1 MCLIMFSRNVNR
13 IQDDWYKNS
22 KTSNKDGLGVMFPE
36 NGRLIVK
43 KALSD
48 KDQDILFEEVKHR
61 VKPGTPVATHQR
73 FGTSGA
79 KDTTNVHPF
88 KLLSID
94 EGDSIDLY
102 MMHNGIIDI
111 KEIGNLCD
119 TATYAE
125 YVLRPMLK
133 KDNNLWRTHAFKV
146 LMDLGIGSSKLLF
159 MDNKGNVEFVGEDRG
174 EWRKKV
180 WLSTPSY
187 VEYSR
192 YSYDDDFYYGY
203 NNSSYPYSGNSWY
216 QEYLKKREEERLAEE
231 GIFITGQCE
240 YCGKQLTNKDDYYY
254 ELTEGFCV
262 CKDCKNA
269 GFLEEYG
276 YTFNLIKGE

>member
-13 IQDDWYKNS
+13 IKDTWYKNS
-22 KTSNKDGLGVMFPE
+22 KETNKDGFGVMFPE
-36 NGRLIVK
+36 HGRLIVK
-43 KALSD
+43 KALND
-48 KDQDILFEEVKHR
+48 KDQDALFDEIKHR
-61 VKPGTPVATHQR
+61 VKPGTPIATHQR
-73 FGTSGA
+73 FGTSGV

-102 MMHNGIIDI
+102 MMHNGIISI

-133 KDNNLWRTHAFKV
+133 NDNNLWRTHAFKV

-174 EWRKKV
+174 EWKQKV

-187 VEYSR
+187 IEDSR
-192 YSYDDDFYYGY
+192 QSWYGY
-203 NNSSYPYSGNSWY
+203 SDCTYPSSTGNGWY
-216 QEYLKKREEERLAEE
+216 ADYLEKKREEELLRDN
-231 GIFITGQCE
+231 IFVTGVCE
-240 YCGKQLTNKDDYYY
+240 YCGKTLTNKDDYYY
-254 ELTEGFCV
+254 ETTEGFCV
-262 CKDCKNA
+262 CKDCKHS
-269 GFLEEYG
+269 GFLDEIG
-276 YTFNLIKGE
+276 YRNFDFIKGED